1 MVMAVCIETSGFAM
15 NVGHENFMKLE
26 LLWYSVMVVA
36 AGSGEN
42 VEEWCY

>member
-1 MVMAVCIETSGFAM
+1 MAVCIETSGFAM

-26 LLWYSVMVVA
+26 LLWYGVMVVVVA

-42 VEEWCY
+42 VEE